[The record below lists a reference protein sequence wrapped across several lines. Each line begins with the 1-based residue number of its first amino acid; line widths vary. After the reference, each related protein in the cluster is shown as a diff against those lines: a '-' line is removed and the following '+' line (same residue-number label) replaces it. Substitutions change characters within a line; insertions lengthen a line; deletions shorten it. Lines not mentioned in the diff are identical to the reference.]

1 MQLKHPHKL
10 WKAFK
15 AIRNPMATAS
25 PNNHSTTRELSLM
38 LGQALNLLID
48 PMMIK
53 NNTSKTI
60 ANIKSKLPRPMQ
72 LKIIKPGI
80 WICVRILGQR
90 FLLVNQCPYSLLD
103 KFNSQWVDNGNLTL
117 AFDHGLWLWKLVI
130 CDLFELFSDLF
141 ELFNHLFIC
150 PIVWHIQSYWFWI
163 RFKLFVWK
171 FQYT

>member
-1 MQLKHPHKL
+1 
-10 WKAFK
+10 
-15 AIRNPMATAS
+15 MATAS
-25 PNNHSTTRELSLM
+25 PNNHSTTRELILM

-48 PMMIK
+48 PMTIK
-53 NNTSKTI
+53 ANTSKTI
-60 ANIKSKLPRPMQ
+60 ANIKSKLPIPIQ
-72 LKIIKPGI
+72 LKIMKPIKPCI

-90 FLLVNQCPYSLLD
+90 LLLVNQYPYFLLD

-117 AFDHGLWLWKLVI
+117 AFDHGLWFWKLII
-130 CDLFELFSDLF
+130 CDLF

-150 PIVWHIQSYWFWI
+150 AIVWHIQSYLFWI